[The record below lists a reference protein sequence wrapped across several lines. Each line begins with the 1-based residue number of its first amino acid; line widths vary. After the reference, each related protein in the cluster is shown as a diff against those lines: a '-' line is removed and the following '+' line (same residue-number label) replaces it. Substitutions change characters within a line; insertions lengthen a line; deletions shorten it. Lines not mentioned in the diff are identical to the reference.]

1 MTYPR
6 NDRLSITLALAAIA
20 EILIGFALFF
30 LCTPAQPQP
39 RITPKVVCERN
50 GGPAAGWVYVPA
62 TNQCY
67 GPGTHALFPLPDT
80 VAPTNAPAPEPLCRF
95 HTRRDGKR
103 TVSEWMPCKQITK
116 CRKPCWIEREKVK

>member
-1 MTYPR
+1 MTSR

-67 GPGTHALFPLPDT
+67 GPGTHAPE
-80 VAPTNAPAPEPLCRF
+80 PAPEPQCRY
-95 HTRRDGKR
+95 HNRVDRKWV
-103 TVSEWMPCKQITK
+103 VSDKMPCKEITK
-116 CRKPCWIEREKVK
+116 CRKPCWIEREKPNAVQPKKEK

>member
-1 MTYPR
+1 MTSR

-30 LCTPAQPQP
+30 LCTPAQPQT

-67 GPGTHALFPLPDT
+67 GPGTHAPE
-80 VAPTNAPAPEPLCRF
+80 PAPEPLCRS
-95 HTRRDGKR
+95 HSRRDGKR
-103 TVSEWMPCKQITK
+103 TVSEWMPCREITK
-116 CRKPCWIEREKVK
+116 CKKPCWIEKEKAGVK